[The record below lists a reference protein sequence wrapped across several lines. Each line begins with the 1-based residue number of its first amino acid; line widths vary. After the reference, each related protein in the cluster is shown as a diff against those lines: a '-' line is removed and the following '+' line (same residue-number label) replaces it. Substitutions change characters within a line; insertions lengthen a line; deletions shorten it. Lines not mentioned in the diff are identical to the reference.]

1 MLMRTD
7 PFRELDRV
15 AQQVFGTAAR
25 PAAMPIDAYRKGD
38 EFVVLFDL
46 PGCDPASINLT
57 VERNVLAV
65 HAERSRPSDDDIE
78 LLIGER
84 PTGTF
89 SRQLFLA
96 DTLDSEHIEADYTD
110 GVLRLRVPVKEQA
123 KPRRVDIAVGN
134 GQPDIDRGLLTRR
147 VATSLSAPACRDP
160 PGRGGAVEHAAG
172 SIEPSASPTTPP
184 RSSPSARPQRC
195 WTCNPPSSVASTPK
209 ASSARPAQR
218 GGQRRYSRVELDH
231 IAALAALMSEGMTL
245 AGAQRIIE
253 LENEVAELRRQL
265 AAETSTGARTRRL
278 TVDPAPAPHT
288 VIDTPLSVQE
298 PP

>member
-25 PAAMPIDAYRKGD
+25 PAAIPIDAYRKGD

-57 VERNVLAV
+57 VERNVLTV
-65 HAERSRPSDDDIE
+65 HAERRRPADDDVE

-96 DTLDSEHIEADYTD
+96 ETLDSERIAAEYTD

-123 KPRRVDIAVGN
+123 KPRRVDIAVG
-134 GQPDIDRGLLTRR
+134 GHT
-147 VATSLSAPACRDP
+147 AAP
-160 PGRGGAVEHAAG
+160 
-172 SIEPSASPTTPP
+172 IE
-184 RSSPSARPQRC
+184 
-195 WTCNPPSSVASTPK
+195 
-209 ASSARPAQR
+209 ASSHDAPREP
-218 GGQRRYSRVELDH
+218 
-231 IAALAALMSEGMTL
+231 
-245 AGAQRIIE
+245 
-253 LENEVAELRRQL
+253 
-265 AAETSTGARTRRL
+265 
-278 TVDPAPAPHT
+278 VDA
-288 VIDTPLSVQE
+288 SVS
-298 PP
+298 